1 MKPFLSLVVPL
12 LFAAW
17 VVADEPAAV
26 SKPEETARR
35 FYSELKRHQVSGLPD
50 GEAWESIRPM
60 LSPAL
65 VKGLEGARKEQ
76 EDYMKKF
83 PDEKPPWIEGD
94 LFSSLFEGFQTFTAK
109 PAKIAGE
116 KAEVPIEFVY
126 TYQGE
131 TTRWTDTLLLK
142 RSESGW
148 LVDDVRYGATWD
160 FANQGTLQEAL
171 KPEKE

>member
-1 MKPFLSLVVPL
+1 MGHGRRARGRIETGGDGPPFLLGTETSPGQRPAGRGSLGVDPSDAFPGPREWPGGREKGAGGLHEEVP
-12 LFAAW
+12 
-17 VVADEPAAV
+17 
-26 SKPEETARR
+26 RR
-35 FYSELKRHQVSGLPD
+35 K
-50 GEAWESIRPM
+50 A
-60 LSPAL
+60 
-65 VKGLEGARKEQ
+65 
-76 EDYMKKF
+76 
-83 PDEKPPWIEGD
+83 PWIEGD

-131 TTRWTDTLLLK
+131 ATRWTDTLLLK

-171 KPEKE
+171 KPEKPVE